1 MAGLTAEGPGERA
14 EIGRKADGLYEI
26 LMRLSLVGLAL
37 VGLLLLIVACGGG
50 DAPVLRVGGV
60 PDQDASRLARRYDG
74 FAEYLAQKLGV
85 TVKYVPSVDYA
96 AVVTAFQQGN
106 LDLAFFGGFTGV
118 QARLRDPGAQ
128 AVAQREHDAE
138 FHSKFI
144 VRRSVPANSL
154 EELAGLAGDLTMT
167 FGSESST
174 SGHIMPRFFL
184 QQAGLDPDTNFK
196 SLPNYSGSHDL
207 TWRLVESGAF
217 DVGVLNEDVWERA
230 VLDGLVDLSK
240 VRVLATTQ
248 PYYDYNWTAASALD
262 EKFGVGFTRKVQEA
276 LLALSTEEHG
286 EILELF
292 STERFIATENDN
304 YRAIEEVARGLGII
318 KRAAPQ
324 R

>member
-1 MAGLTAEGPGERA
+1 
-14 EIGRKADGLYEI
+14 
-26 LMRLSLVGLAL
+26 MRVSLVGWFLTGFL
-37 VGLLLLIVACGGG
+37 SLIAACGGS
-50 DAPVLRVGGV
+50 DAPVLRVGGI

-74 FAEYLAQKLGV
+74 FAEYLSQKLGV
-85 TVKYVPSVDYA
+85 TVEYVPSADYT

-128 AVAQREHDAE
+128 AIAQRERDAE

-144 VRRSVPANSL
+144 IRRGVPARSL
-154 EELAGLAGDLTMT
+154 EELADLAGDLTIT

-174 SGHIMPRFFL
+174 SGHLMPRFFL
-184 QQAGLDPDTNFK
+184 RQAGLDPDSSFR

-230 VLDGLVDLSK
+230 VHEGSVDTNK
-240 VRVLATTQ
+240 VRVLETTP

-262 EKFGVGFTRKVQEA
+262 EKFGAGFTRKVQEA
-276 LLALSTEEHG
+276 LLALSAEEHG
-286 EILELF
+286 EILGLF
-292 STERFIATENDN
+292 STERFITTENDN
-304 YRAIEEVARGLGII
+304 YQAIEEVARDLGII
-318 KRAAPQ
+318 K
-324 R
+324 

>member
-1 MAGLTAEGPGERA
+1 MRVSWAGCLLTGF
-14 EIGRKADGLYEI
+14 
-26 LMRLSLVGLAL
+26 
-37 VGLLLLIVACGGG
+37 LLLITACGGS
-50 DAPVLRVGGV
+50 DAPVLRVGGI

-74 FAEYLAQKLGV
+74 FAEYLSQKLGV
-85 TVKYVPSVDYA
+85 PVRYIPSADYA

-144 VRRSVPANSL
+144 VRRDVPARSL
-154 EELAGLAGDLTMT
+154 EELVDLAGDLTFT

-184 QQAGLDPDTNFK
+184 RQAGLDPDSSFR
-196 SLPNYSGSHDL
+196 SPPNYSGSHDL

-230 VLDGLVDLSK
+230 VLEGLVDMSK
-240 VRVLATTQ
+240 VRVLATTP
-248 PYYDYNWTAASALD
+248 PYYDYNWTANSTLD
-262 EKFGVGFTRKVQEA
+262 ERFGPGFTRKVQEV
-276 LLALSTEEHG
+276 LLVLSTEDNK

-292 STERFIATENDN
+292 NTNRFISTKNEN
-304 YRAIEEVARGLGII
+304 YQAIEEVARGLGII
-318 KRAAPQ
+318 K
-324 R
+324 